1 MLKIGLAGCWHVHFG
16 GYAKTAAAH
25 ENCKITALWD
35 SDEAR
40 GKEKAEEFGCEFV
53 ADYDEFLKKD
63 IDAVMVCAETNIHP
77 EVLYKAA
84 VAKKHIFTEKVLTAK
99 VEDAEKV
106 AAAVKENGVNF
117 CISFIWRARADFLWI
132 KDAVDSGLL
141 GQLTYVRMRNAHNGV
156 SGGWLPASFLD
167 PTPTCGGAMMDLGAH
182 GMYIL
187 NWLLGEPESVT
198 SVFTN
203 VMCNTVED
211 NCVSVLK
218 YKNGAIGVNETAF
231 VAQSNPFSL
240 EVVGTKGT
248 IMCGGADNNL
258 SYKTDGDWIT
268 PDTEGLEKVSPLEN
282 FLDVCLNGGEIP
294 YTIDDAVALTKT
306 MAAAYENINK

>member
-1 MLKIGLAGCWHVHFG
+1 MLKIGLAGCWHVHFD
-16 GYAKTAAAH
+16 GYAKTAAQR
-25 ENCKITALWD
+25 EDCKIVALWD
-35 SDEAR
+35 PDEKK
-40 GKEKAEEFGCEFV
+40 GKEKADKFGCEYV

-63 IDAVMVCAETNIHP
+63 IDAVMVCAATNIHP
-77 EVLYKAA
+77 EVLLKAA
-84 VAKKHIFTEKVLTAK
+84 NAKKHIFTEKVLTAK
-99 VEDAEKV
+99 TEDAERV
-106 AAAVKENGVNF
+106 SAAVKENGVNF

-156 SGGWLPASFLD
+156 SANWLPDSFLD
-167 PTPTCGGAMMDLGAH
+167 RVPTCGGAMMDLGAH

-248 IMCGGADNNL
+248 IMCGGADNKL
-258 SYKTDGDWIT
+258 CYKTDGDWVY
-268 PDTEGLEKVSPLEN
+268 PDIEGLGKVSPLES

-306 MAAAYENINK
+306 MAAAYENIN